1 MNNNVSTGG
10 VKSSKEGSKPRQKV
24 KFEGENDEE
33 KTEGS
38 EERGVK
44 GWLYGDYKVGG
55 INFAIARVTEDRQ
68 VKTRTPANQT
78 TDKKE
83 TKKLLPGDAAVEVP
97 GEGGGGRRGDGL
109 GDGGGRYQG
118 GCKTECDIR
127 ENFDTN
133 ECPNIFVSTKLHE

>member
-38 EERGVK
+38 EERGIKVK

-68 VKTRTPANQT
+68 VKTRTSW
-78 TDKKE
+78 
-83 TKKLLPGDAAVEVP
+83 DASALFVCLFVAWIVLVSCSLVAVS
-97 GEGGGGRRGDGL
+97 L
-109 GDGGGRYQG
+109 
-118 GCKTECDIR
+118 
-127 ENFDTN
+127 
-133 ECPNIFVSTKLHE
+133 

>member
-68 VKTRTPANQT
+68 VKTRTSW
-78 TDKKE
+78 
-83 TKKLLPGDAAVEVP
+83 DASA
-97 GEGGGGRRGDGL
+97 L
-109 GDGGGRYQG
+109 
-118 GCKTECDIR
+118 
-127 ENFDTN
+127 
-133 ECPNIFVSTKLHE
+133 FVSSEGALIAIVPYDYPAHPLFEHTPVLNNNFEH